1 MEELDG
7 KAAAIE
13 SGRRPDST
21 RLTQAVAPEWDE
33 LLVSTLRLAADSLEA
48 RFCALFLFDG
58 RGNRLRLA
66 KLWDN
71 GKGIVSGKRTSL
83 AGAQER
89 RVAEGGEPLIG
100 IRTKKEWLGA
110 RIRSAAEEPC
120 AGVCVP
126 VELREERFG
135 ALTLVRDPRGKPFTR
150 AELERARMT
159 SHQLALCLRNSALLQ
174 QVNELANTDGLTGLH
189 NYRHFQHQ
197 LELEVERGGRYG
209 RPVSLVMM
217 DINGLKQYNDLF
229 GHPQGD
235 VAVRQLAATIE
246 RAVRRVD
253 VVARYGGDEFAI
265 ILPEADAP
273 QALLVSARIIRAVL
287 NQPAVPAPGG
297 VLTQSLSV
305 TIGVSSFPEQ
315 AKSKEELIRQADS
328 ALYHGKRARLER
340 IRLWEPGIDLG
351 TQELTVN

>member
-1 MEELDG
+1 M
-7 KAAAIE
+7 
-13 SGRRPDST
+13 
-21 RLTQAVAPEWDE
+21 
-33 LLVSTLRLAADSLEA
+33 
-48 RFCALFLFDG
+48 
-58 RGNRLRLA
+58 
-66 KLWDN
+66 
-71 GKGIVSGKRTSL
+71 
-83 AGAQER
+83 
-89 RVAEGGEPLIG
+89 
-100 IRTKKEWLGA
+100 
-110 RIRSAAEEPC
+110 
-120 AGVCVP
+120 
-126 VELREERFG
+126 
-135 ALTLVRDPRGKPFTR
+135 
-150 AELERARMT
+150 
-159 SHQLALCLRNSALLQ
+159 
-174 QVNELANTDGLTGLH
+174 
-189 NYRHFQHQ
+189 
-197 LELEVERGGRYG
+197 ERGGRYG